1 MISMNMK
8 KIIKYICLI
17 TLLFGSVSC
26 NDFLTVD
33 PEDSLTTGNY
43 YNSEERIRANT
54 ATLYGSVWWSFDAQ
68 FMWLAGD
75 QMAGDLY
82 YTYDQEGQF
91 FYFSYNNGNTYI
103 TNGWKGLFRVVSYA
117 NSVINDMPKATTN
130 VSQSVIDAAVA
141 EGKFIRAVAYYYL
154 TEYWGEVPIIENS
167 TDMIVSG
174 NMFVPKN
181 TRKSC
186 YEFMIRDLEYAI
198 QYLPEEDSQAGRAT
212 KWAAEAML
220 AKVHLTYA
228 AAAIGNSGTYG
239 DAAAHFTKAK
249 ELCLDV
255 IENSGRT
262 LEDDYSYLFT
272 WEGNNCPESLFA
284 IQCRTGAYGGG
295 NSRNVNFS
303 RSSVI
308 ADQTWG
314 GGKGPTLDLQ
324 KAFDQQKDKRRIW
337 TYMKQG
343 DYYSM
348 LNKADGGYNYKN
360 YVEADNENPNEVLAH
375 IKKYVI
381 GKAADTDNHVGL
393 NQDAANNIHVIRL
406 ADVYL
411 MYGEA
416 VLGSGA
422 STSDAKALEYFNA
435 VHSDRAG
442 LTAATSLTFESILKE
457 RRLEFAF
464 ESLRW
469 LDIKRYYY
477 RNSTAALEL
486 LNSQKRELVYIL
498 KDGITSVEDR
508 NNNNNY
514 QEYTPEAGFVK
525 VYDSQMFLP
534 IPAEAL
540 TGNPLFKD
548 PAVDYTFND

>member
-1 MISMNMK
+1 MK
-8 KIIKYICLI
+8 KIFKYVGLI
-17 TLLFGSVSC
+17 ALLLGASSC
-26 NDFLTVD
+26 ADFLDVK
-33 PEDSLTTGNY
+33 PEDSQTVDNY
-43 YNSEERIRANT
+43 YNSESKIRANT
-54 ATLYGSVWWSFDAQ
+54 ASLYGTVWWGFHSQ

-75 QMAGDLY
+75 EMAGDLY

-91 FYFSYNNGNTYI
+91 FYFSYNNGNTYV
-103 TNGWKGLFRVVSYA
+103 TNGWKGLYRVVAYA
-117 NSVINDMPKATTN
+117 NSVINDMPKAATN
-130 VSQSVIDAAVA
+130 VSQSVIDKAVA
-141 EGKFIRAVAYYYL
+141 EARFVRATAYYYL

-167 TDMIVSG
+167 SEMIASG
-174 NMFVPKN
+174 NLFVKKN

-186 YEFMIRDLEYAI
+186 YEFMIRDLEYAAKT
-198 QYLPEEDSQAGRAT
+198 LPLEDTQKGRANQ
-212 KWAAEAML
+212 WAAKAML

-228 AAAIGNSGTYG
+228 ASAMGNPSVFG
-239 DAAAHFTKAK
+239 DASTHFTKAK
-249 ELCLDV
+249 DLCEE
-255 IENSGRT
+255 IITKSGRK
-262 LEDDYSYLFT
+262 LAENYEELFAI
-272 WEGNNCPESLFA
+272 EGNNNSESLFA
-284 IQCRTGAYGGG
+284 IQCQTGAYGGG
-295 NSRNVNFS
+295 SSRNANFS

-314 GGKGPTLDLQ
+314 AGKGPTIDLQ
-324 KAFDQQKDKRRIW
+324 KAFDEQKDVRRKW

-348 LNKADGGYNYKN
+348 LDKEHGGYNYKN
-360 YVEADNENPNEVLAH
+360 YVEADSENPNEVLAH

-381 GKAADTDNHVGL
+381 GKASDTDNGVGL
-393 NQDAANNIHVIRL
+393 NQDASNNIHIVRL

-416 VLGSGA
+416 VLGANG
-422 STSDAKALEYFNA
+422 STTDAEALKYFNQ

-464 ESLRW
+464 EALRW

-477 RNSTAALEL
+477 RNSAGALAL
-486 LNSQKRELVYIL
+486 LNAQKRELVYTL
-498 KDGITSVEDR
+498 KAGMSSAEEK
-508 NNNNNY
+508 NNNDNY
-514 QEYTPEAGFVK
+514 EEYTPIGGFVK

-540 TGNPLFKD
+540 TGNPLFKEN
-548 PAVDYTFND
+548 AVDYVFND